1 MPTFVADDQ
10 GKFSEWQ
17 KICNNWGKPAD
28 PPTRKLDDLTDDDI
42 AGKILTTYSKNTER
56 KERDYALIRPPGTT
70 TPTKGTYFWVSGAN
84 GFLDEKYPD
93 TA

>member
-56 KERDYALIRPPGTT
+56 KERDYALIRAPDLARTQPPRRLNSAWLI
-70 TPTKGTYFWVSGAN
+70 F
-84 GFLDEKYPD
+84 
-93 TA
+93 